1 MTQRAARLRGSRS
14 AQISYE
20 LDVLALTSAARTIGR
35 REPTRPFIPG
45 ERIDAMGCQCYCL
58 SHVSRLFVVALVV
71 VLAGCGSPTPVVAG
85 GVDSGA
91 AGSDAGAGVD
101 AGAVID
107 AGSIVDA
114 GPGVVDAGV
123 PRCSFYDSKVNCP
136 PIITP
141 LLGRDVYWQFPSSP
155 APAAGFPAVVI
166 YQGSFFAPSGAWG
179 EVPSSALFNGFQ
191 QARLHA
197 LLLEHGFTVITP
209 SAAGGVAWQTNSGL
223 SWDSTSDKTFI
234 DGMLAGM
241 RTGTFG
247 PIDMTHLFA
256 AGISSGGYMTSR
268 MAVSY
273 PGVFRA
279 LIIHSGSY
287 ATCAGFVCV
296 LPTMLPARHPP
307 TRFLHGR
314 GDLTVP
320 LYTAEAYEQ
329 ALTAQ
334 GFETDMV
341 IDDAA
346 GHEWLSIAPER
357 ILEWVQ
363 AH

>member
-1 MTQRAARLRGSRS
+1 MPFYSHAAHRRHRLR
-14 AQISYE
+14 
-20 LDVLALTSAARTIGR
+20 VLLLPA
-35 REPTRPFIPG
+35 
-45 ERIDAMGCQCYCL
+45 
-58 SHVSRLFVVALVV
+58 VSRFLIVALVV
-71 VLAGCGSPTPVVAG
+71 VLVGCGTPTPVVSG
-85 GVDSGA
+85 GLD
-91 AGSDAGAGVD
+91 AGSPSVD
-101 AGAVID
+101 AGAR
-107 AGSIVDA
+107 VDA
-114 GPGVVDAGV
+114 GPLVDAGSTLDAGQAVIDAGV
-123 PRCSFYDSKVNCP
+123 PRCSFYNGKVNCP
-136 PIITP
+136 PLITP

-155 APAAGFPAVVI
+155 VPAAGFPAVVI

-209 SAAGGVAWQTNSGL
+209 SALGGLAWQTNSGL
-223 SWDSTSDKTFI
+223 SWDSTSDKPFI
-234 DGMLAGM
+234 DGMLAGI

-247 PIDMTHLFA
+247 PIDMTHVFA
-256 AGISSGGYMTSR
+256 AGISSGGYMASR

-287 ATCAGFVCV
+287 ATCAGVICV
-296 LPTMLPARHPP
+296 LPTTLPALHPP

-320 LYTAEAYEQ
+320 LYTAETYEQ
-329 ALTAQ
+329 ALIAQ
-334 GFETDMV
+334 GFVADIV

-363 AH
+363 SH